1 MYLKHYLWNISYYS
15 YLHCRDA
22 YYQMKMAEQM
32 KELEDLNSEKT
43 RLLNLQ
49 NQLQAMHNRY
59 QQVSTASRVL
69 SVLSKKKIHV
79 YIIRYDW
86 NMIVN
91 WFKADLV
98 ACHKVLI

>member
-1 MYLKHYLWNISYYS
+1 MDNLYTYTMYSIPFHMYLKHFLWNISYYS

-69 SVLSKKKIHV
+69 SVLSKKKRFM
-79 YIIRYDW
+79 YISYGT
-86 NMIVN
+86 IVI
-91 WFKADLV
+91 WL
-98 ACHKVLI
+98 